1 MSPTVIAEDGDFL
14 LEVIEWD
21 HDEPWIDQ
29 EPVIRGTEVFK
40 VSRNIHMASSQVFT
54 SMLGGGWKEAHRS
67 AVTLKDWSILYMK
80 IWLQVLH
87 DVHPTLDVSIEA
99 MWHMAKIADCYRFD
113 VLKLKDWFAS
123 WYEKQPVTEWYAHY
137 RDDYQHR
144 DDDLPNPK
152 WLLYPCYTFDHYK
165 GFMEA
170 TEFCAYRYTHHIG
183 EVNPTRFYDLHL
195 PSRVIRNTPGL
206 TTLC

>member
-1 MSPTVIAEDGDFL
+1 MSPTAIAEDGDFL
-14 LEVIEWD
+14 LEIIEWD
-21 HDEPWIDQ
+21 HDEPWIDK
-29 EPVIRGTEVFK
+29 EPVIRGTEIFK
-40 VSRNIHMASSQVFT
+40 VSRNILMASSQVFT

-67 AVTLKDWSILYMK
+67 TVTLKDWSILYMK

-87 DVHPTLDVSIEA
+87 DVNPTLDVPIEA
-99 MWHMAKIADCYRFD
+99 MWHLAKIADCYRFD

-123 WYEKQPVTEWYAHY
+123 WYEKQPVTDWYAHY
-137 RDDYQHR
+137 RDDDQHR

-183 EVNPTRFYDLHL
+183 EVNPTRFCDLHL
-195 PSRVIRNTPGL
+195 PSRVIRNSPGL